1 MSIFYSDMLNDYE
14 ERCVF
19 VEKKRVPDGY
29 GTSKT
34 VWTEGSEFIA
44 LFDFDSSTEAMIAS
58 QEGFTS
64 SYRVYVPKEADLDY
78 HEVFKRLSDG
88 VYFRVTGDGTDDRTP
103 STSDLNM
110 RLITAER
117 WELPDA

>member
-1 MSIFYSDMLNDYE
+1 MSTFYSDMLNDYE

-64 SYRVYVPKEADLDY
+64 SYRVYVPKEVDLDY